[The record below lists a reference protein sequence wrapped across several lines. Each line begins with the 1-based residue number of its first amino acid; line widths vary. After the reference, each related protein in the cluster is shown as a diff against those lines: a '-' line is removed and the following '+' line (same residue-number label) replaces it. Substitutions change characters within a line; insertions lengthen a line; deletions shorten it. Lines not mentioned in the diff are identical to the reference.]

1 MADHQPV
8 KEYSAER
15 HLRMRRFNGGKGV
28 TNLDVLEAL
37 EGLHAEIVSLFES
50 RPEAPA
56 APAAP
61 AAAASD
67 EDVLEF
73 KGSLEARIEI
83 AKMVRMIGKAKL
95 EIAAIKHPMAHDD
108 RMQVAASELDA
119 IMLAT
124 ETSTHNILTA
134 SEQIEHCIRKIS
146 GLHPDDD
153 DVAAQAEEVANEII
167 KIFEACNFQDI
178 TGQRVTKVVNTLRFI
193 EERILALIDIWGIE
207 AFADLPMPEPPA
219 AEGEDGTVLGGPQ
232 LGNQGITQDEINAL
246 FD

>member
-15 HLRMRRFNGGKGV
+15 QIKMRRFNGGKGV

-37 EGLHAEIVSLFES
+37 EGLHAEVVSLFES

-61 AAAASD
+61 APD
-67 EDVLEF
+67 EDVPEF

-83 AKMVRMIGKAKL
+83 AQMVRMISRAKL
-95 EIAAIKHPMAHDD
+95 EIASIKHPMAEDD
-108 RMQVAASELDA
+108 RMQAAASELDA

-124 ETSTHNILTA
+124 ETSTHDILTA
-134 SEQIEHCIRKIS
+134 SEQIELCIRKIS
-146 GLHPDDD
+146 GLHPDDE
-153 DVAAQAEEVANEII
+153 DVAAQTEEVANEII

-207 AFADLPMPEPPA
+207 AFADLPMPGPPA
-219 AEGEDGTVLGGPQ
+219 ASASGEVLSGPQ